1 MIPIDN
7 YTVLDRA
14 VAPDGTIVEILEIE
28 KLQGSSDLR
37 AAEALFFASQAGLK
51 PKMVRI
57 TLNNSKTRVEPG
69 ALYFMRGQLEMKA
82 STGGGIMKGLTRKM
96 LSGETFFVNEIH
108 GTGEI
113 WLEPSFG
120 HFLLHPITMGEGVI
134 VDKSLFFAGTTGLN
148 ISAYTQRNLSSAFFG
163 GEGFFQT
170 KIEGEG
176 IAILYSSVPKGEIM
190 KVALTDEKLSID
202 GNFAMMRS
210 LGIQFSVQ
218 KSSKS
223 WVATSVSGEGLL
235 QTFKGTGSVWIAP
248 TEGIYEQMAAQGGL
262 NELAAP
268 PASMGTKVSPKK

>member
-7 YTVLDRA
+7 YNVLDTA
-14 VAPDGTIVEILEIE
+14 TAPDGTIVEILEIE
-28 KLQGSSDLR
+28 RLQGSSDLR
-37 AAEALFFASQAGLK
+37 AAEALFFAAQAGLK

-57 TLNNSKTRVEPG
+57 TLNNSKARVEPG

-82 STGGGIMKGLTRKM
+82 STGGGIMKGLSRKM

-113 WLEPSFG
+113 WLEPTFG
-120 HFLLHPITMGEGVI
+120 HFLLHPLTQGEGVI
-134 VDKSLFFAGTTGLN
+134 VDKSLFYAGTTGLD
-148 ISAYTQRNLSSAFFG
+148 ISAYTQRNVSSALFG

-170 KIEGEG
+170 KIKGDG
-176 IAILYSSVPKGEIM
+176 IAILYSSVPKDEIM
-190 KVALTDEKLSID
+190 KIDMEGERLSID

-210 LGIQFSVQ
+210 LGIEFTVQ

-235 QTFKGTGSVWIAP
+235 QTFKGTGHVWIAP

-262 NELAAP
+262 KQLAAS
-268 PASMGTKVSPKK
+268 PASMGTKVSQKR